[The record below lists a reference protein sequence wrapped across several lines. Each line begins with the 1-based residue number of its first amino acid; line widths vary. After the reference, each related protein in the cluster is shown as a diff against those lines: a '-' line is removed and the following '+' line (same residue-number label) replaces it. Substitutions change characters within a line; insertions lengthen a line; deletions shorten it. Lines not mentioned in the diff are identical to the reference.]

1 MATEDEDEELTF
13 DAGEAPAAKPAAP
26 EPKAEAQPEPA
37 PAKAEA
43 PAAKPEPAAPAAEA
57 KPAEAKPAEA
67 AAAPARKPSRSGM
80 AIAACLGVCV
90 LTSTV
95 AAVQS
100 WRAAGIAADAA
111 SAGSTKDVIAK
122 LNALQSLMEQQRDA
136 IDELSTRPSLA
147 AASASPQSVDGQIN
161 ALAAAVKAN
170 QQMAEQLPSVVMQQV
185 DARLA
190 RAEARRPAPAPAA
203 RTQAAVRPAVQRS
216 APVKRA
222 PERTQERTA
231 DAAKVLSTPI
241 VPIVAEK
248 KRPAGEAI
256 SYP

>member
-1 MATEDEDEELTF
+1 MATEDDDEELTF
-13 DAGEAPAAKPAAP
+13 DAEAPQAAKPKAA
-26 EPKAEAQPEPA
+26 EPQPEPA

-43 PAAKPEPAAPAAEA
+43 EAPEPEPKPAPAAPP
-57 KPAEAKPAEA
+57 PADAKPAEA
-67 AAAPARKPSRSGM
+67 AAPSRKPSRSGM

-90 LTSTV
+90 LTSTI

-100 WRAAGIAADAA
+100 WRAASIAADAS

-122 LNALQSLMEQQRDA
+122 LNALQTLMEQQRDA
-136 IDELSTRPSLA
+136 IDELSTRPGLA

-170 QQMAEQLPSVVMQQV
+170 QQMAEQLPSVVMKQV

-190 RAEARRPAPAPAA
+190 RAEPRRAAPASTRPQATRPAA
-203 RTQAAVRPAVQRS
+203 QRS
-216 APVKRA
+216 ATPKRA
-222 PERTQERTA
+222 PERSAE
-231 DAAKVLSTPI
+231 AAKVLNTPI
-241 VPIVAEK
+241 APAVAEK
-248 KRPAGEAI
+248 KRPAGEEI

>member
-1 MATEDEDEELTF
+1 MATEDDDEELTF
-13 DAGEAPAAKPAAP
+13 DAEEPQAAKPKVEPQP
-26 EPKAEAQPEPA
+26 EPQPEPA

-43 PAAKPEPAAPAAEA
+43 EAPAPEPAPTPAAAPAAEA
-57 KPAEAKPAEA
+57 KPAEA
-67 AAAPARKPSRSGM
+67 AAPSRKPSRSGM

-90 LTSTV
+90 LTSTI

-100 WRAAGIAADAA
+100 WRAASIAADAS

-122 LNALQSLMEQQRDA
+122 LNALQTLMEQQRDA
-136 IDELSTRPSLA
+136 IDELSTRPGLA

-170 QQMAEQLPSVVMQQV
+170 QQMAEQLPSVVMKQV

-190 RAEARRPAPAPAA
+190 RVELRRAAPAA
-203 RTQAAVRPAVQRS
+203 APSPKAARPAQRS
-216 APVKRA
+216 TAPRRA
-222 PERTQERTA
+222 PERTAE
-231 DAAKVLSTPI
+231 AAKILNTPI
-241 VPIVAEK
+241 AAAASEK
-248 KRPAGEAI
+248 KRPAGEEI

>member
-1 MATEDEDEELTF
+1 MATEDDDEELTF
-13 DAGEAPAAKPAAP
+13 DAEAPQAAKPKAA
-26 EPKAEAQPEPA
+26 EPQPEPA

-43 PAAKPEPAAPAAEA
+43 EAPAPEPTAAPAAP
-57 KPAEAKPAEA
+57 PADAKPAEA
-67 AAAPARKPSRSGM
+67 AAPSRKPSRSGM

-90 LTSTV
+90 LTSTI

-100 WRAAGIAADAA
+100 WRAASIAADAS

-136 IDELSTRPSLA
+136 IDELSTRPGLA

-170 QQMAEQLPSVVMQQV
+170 QQMAEQLPSVVMKQV

-190 RAEARRPAPAPAA
+190 RAEPRRAAPASTRPQATRPAA
-203 RTQAAVRPAVQRS
+203 QRS
-216 APVKRA
+216 AAPKRA
-222 PERTQERTA
+222 PERSAE
-231 DAAKVLSTPI
+231 AAKILNTPI
-241 VPIVAEK
+241 APAVAEK
-248 KRPAGEAI
+248 KRPAGEEI

>member
-1 MATEDEDEELTF
+1 MATEDDDEELTF
-13 DAGEAPAAKPAAP
+13 DAEAPQAAKPKAA
-26 EPKAEAQPEPA
+26 EPQPEPA

-43 PAAKPEPAAPAAEA
+43 EAPEPEPKPAPAAPP
-57 KPAEAKPAEA
+57 PADAKPAEA
-67 AAAPARKPSRSGM
+67 AAPSRKPSRSGM

-90 LTSTV
+90 LTSTI

-100 WRAAGIAADAA
+100 WRAASIAADAS

-136 IDELSTRPSLA
+136 IDELSTRPGLA

-170 QQMAEQLPSVVMQQV
+170 QQMAEQLPSVVMKQV

-190 RAEARRPAPAPAA
+190 RAEPRRAAPASTRPQATRPAA
-203 RTQAAVRPAVQRS
+203 QRS
-216 APVKRA
+216 ATPKRA
-222 PERTQERTA
+222 PERSAE
-231 DAAKVLSTPI
+231 AAKVLNTPI
-241 VPIVAEK
+241 APAIAEK
-248 KRPAGEAI
+248 KRPAGEEI

>member
-1 MATEDEDEELTF
+1 MATEDDDEELTF
-13 DAGEAPAAKPAAP
+13 DAEAPQAAKPKAA
-26 EPKAEAQPEPA
+26 EPQPEPA

-43 PAAKPEPAAPAAEA
+43 EAPAPEPAPAPAAP
-57 KPAEAKPAEA
+57 PADAKPAEA
-67 AAAPARKPSRSGM
+67 AAPSRKPSRSGM

-90 LTSTV
+90 LTSTI

-100 WRAAGIAADAA
+100 WRAASIAADAS

-122 LNALQSLMEQQRDA
+122 LNALQTLTEQQRDA
-136 IDELSTRPSLA
+136 IDELSTRPGLA

-170 QQMAEQLPSVVMQQV
+170 QQMAEQLPSVVMKQV

-190 RAEARRPAPAPAA
+190 RAEPRRAAPASTRPQATRPAA
-203 RTQAAVRPAVQRS
+203 QRS
-216 APVKRA
+216 AAPKRA
-222 PERTQERTA
+222 PERSSE
-231 DAAKVLSTPI
+231 AAKVLSTPI
-241 VPIVAEK
+241 APAVAEK
-248 KRPAGEAI
+248 KRPAGEEI

>member
-1 MATEDEDEELTF
+1 MATEDDDEELTF
-13 DAGEAPAAKPAAP
+13 DAEAPQAAKPKAA
-26 EPKAEAQPEPA
+26 EPQPEPA

-43 PAAKPEPAAPAAEA
+43 EAPAPEPAAEPAPEPAPTPTATPTAEA
-57 KPAEAKPAEA
+57 KSAEA
-67 AAAPARKPSRSGM
+67 AAPSRKPSRSGM

-90 LTSTV
+90 LTSTI

-100 WRAAGIAADAA
+100 WRAASIAADAS

-122 LNALQSLMEQQRDA
+122 LNALQTLMEQQRDA
-136 IDELSTRPSLA
+136 IDELSTRPGLA

-170 QQMAEQLPSVVMQQV
+170 QQMAEQLPSVVMKQV

-190 RAEARRPAPAPAA
+190 RAEPRRAAPASTRP
-203 RTQAAVRPAVQRS
+203 QAVRPAAQRS
-216 APVKRA
+216 AAPKRA
-222 PERTQERTA
+222 PERSAE
-231 DAAKVLSTPI
+231 AAKVLNTPI
-241 VPIVAEK
+241 VASSAEK
-248 KRPAGEAI
+248 KRPAGEEI

>member
-1 MATEDEDEELTF
+1 MATEDDDEELTF
-13 DAGEAPAAKPAAP
+13 DAEAPQAAKPKAA
-26 EPKAEAQPEPA
+26 EPQPEPA

-43 PAAKPEPAAPAAEA
+43 EAPEPEPKPAPAAPP
-57 KPAEAKPAEA
+57 PADAKPAEA
-67 AAAPARKPSRSGM
+67 AAPSRKPSRSGM

-90 LTSTV
+90 LTSTI

-100 WRAAGIAADAA
+100 WRAASIAADAS

-122 LNALQSLMEQQRDA
+122 LNALQTLMEQQRDA
-136 IDELSTRPSLA
+136 IDELSTRPGLA

-170 QQMAEQLPSVVMQQV
+170 QQMAEQLPSVVMKQV

-190 RAEARRPAPAPAA
+190 RAEPRRAAPTSTRPQATRPAA
-203 RTQAAVRPAVQRS
+203 QRS
-216 APVKRA
+216 AAPKRA
-222 PERTQERTA
+222 PERSAE
-231 DAAKVLSTPI
+231 AAKVLNTPI
-241 VPIVAEK
+241 VASSAEK
-248 KRPAGEAI
+248 KRPAGEEI

>member
-1 MATEDEDEELTF
+1 MATEDDDEELTF
-13 DAGEAPAAKPAAP
+13 DAEAPQPAK
-26 EPKAEAQPEPA
+26 PKAEAQPEPEA
-37 PAKAEA
+37 AKAEA
-43 PAAKPEPAAPAAEA
+43 EAPAPEPAPATTAA
-57 KPAEAKPAEA
+57 PAEAKAAEP
-67 AAAPARKPSRSGM
+67 AAAPSRKPSRSGM

-90 LTSTV
+90 LTSTI

-100 WRAAGIAADAA
+100 WRAASIAADAS

-136 IDELSTRPSLA
+136 IDELSTRPGLA

-170 QQMAEQLPSVVMQQV
+170 QQMAEQLPSVVMKQV

-190 RAEARRPAPAPAA
+190 RAEPRRAAPASTRPQATRPAAP
-203 RTQAAVRPAVQRS
+203 RS
-216 APVKRA
+216 ATPKRA
-222 PERTQERTA
+222 PERSAE
-231 DAAKVLSTPI
+231 AAKVLNTPI
-241 VPIVAEK
+241 APAVAEK
-248 KRPAGEAI
+248 KRPAGEEI

>member
-1 MATEDEDEELTF
+1 VATEDDDEELTF
-13 DAGEAPAAKPAAP
+13 DAEAPQAAKPKAA
-26 EPKAEAQPEPA
+26 EPQPEPT

-43 PAAKPEPAAPAAEA
+43 EAPAPEPAAEATPKPTPAPAAA
-57 KPAEAKPAEA
+57 PTAEAKPAEA
-67 AAAPARKPSRSGM
+67 AAPSRKPSRSGM

-90 LTSTV
+90 LTSTI

-100 WRAAGIAADAA
+100 WRAASIAADAS

-122 LNALQSLMEQQRDA
+122 LNALQTLMEQQRDA
-136 IDELSTRPSLA
+136 IDELSTRPGLA

-170 QQMAEQLPSVVMQQV
+170 QQMAEQLPSVVMKQV

-190 RAEARRPAPAPAA
+190 RAEPRRAAPAPSTRPPAA
-203 RTQAAVRPAVQRS
+203 RPAAQRS
-216 APVKRA
+216 AAPKRA
-222 PERTQERTA
+222 PERSAE
-231 DAAKVLSTPI
+231 AAKVLSTPI
-241 VPIVAEK
+241 APAVAEK
-248 KRPAGEAI
+248 KRPAGEEI

>member
-1 MATEDEDEELTF
+1 VATEDDDEELTF
-13 DAGEAPAAKPAAP
+13 DAEAPQAAKPKAA
-26 EPKAEAQPEPA
+26 EPQPEPA

-43 PAAKPEPAAPAAEA
+43 EAPEPEPKPAPAAPP
-57 KPAEAKPAEA
+57 PADAKPAEA
-67 AAAPARKPSRSGM
+67 AAPSRKPSRSGM

-90 LTSTV
+90 LTSTI

-100 WRAAGIAADAA
+100 WRAASIAADAS

-136 IDELSTRPSLA
+136 IDELSTRPGLA

-170 QQMAEQLPSVVMQQV
+170 QQMAEQLPSVVMKQV

-190 RAEARRPAPAPAA
+190 RAEPRRAAPASTRPQATRPAAQRSAAPKRTPERSAEAAKILNTPIAPAA
-203 RTQAAVRPAVQRS
+203 
-216 APVKRA
+216 
-222 PERTQERTA
+222 
-231 DAAKVLSTPI
+231 
-241 VPIVAEK
+241 AEK
-248 KRPAGEAI
+248 KRPAGEEI

>member
-1 MATEDEDEELTF
+1 MATEDDDEELTF
-13 DAGEAPAAKPAAP
+13 DAEAPQAAKPKAA
-26 EPKAEAQPEPA
+26 EPQPEPA
-37 PAKAEA
+37 SAKAEA
-43 PAAKPEPAAPAAEA
+43 EAPEPEPKPAPAAPP
-57 KPAEAKPAEA
+57 PADAKPAEA
-67 AAAPARKPSRSGM
+67 AAPSRKPSRSGM

-90 LTSTV
+90 ITSTI

-100 WRAAGIAADAA
+100 WRAASIAADAS

-136 IDELSTRPSLA
+136 IDELSTRPGLA

-170 QQMAEQLPSVVMQQV
+170 QQMAEQLPSVVMKQV

-190 RAEARRPAPAPAA
+190 RAEPRRAAPAPSTRPPA
-203 RTQAAVRPAVQRS
+203 TRPAAQRS
-216 APVKRA
+216 AAPKRA
-222 PERTQERTA
+222 PERSAE
-231 DAAKVLSTPI
+231 AAKILNTPI
-241 VPIVAEK
+241 APAVAER
-248 KRPAGEAI
+248 KRPAGEEI

>member
-1 MATEDEDEELTF
+1 MATEDDDEELTF
-13 DAGEAPAAKPAAP
+13 DAEAPQAAKPKAA
-26 EPKAEAQPEPA
+26 EPQPEPA

-43 PAAKPEPAAPAAEA
+43 EAPEPEPKPAPAAPP
-57 KPAEAKPAEA
+57 PADAKPAEA
-67 AAAPARKPSRSGM
+67 AAPSRKPSRSGM

-90 LTSTV
+90 LTSTI

-100 WRAAGIAADAA
+100 WRAASIAADAS

-136 IDELSTRPSLA
+136 IDELSTRPGLA

-170 QQMAEQLPSVVMQQV
+170 QQMAEQLPSVVMKQV

-190 RAEARRPAPAPAA
+190 RAEPRRAAPASTRPQATRPAA
-203 RTQAAVRPAVQRS
+203 QRS
-216 APVKRA
+216 AAPKRA
-222 PERTQERTA
+222 PERSAE
-231 DAAKVLSTPI
+231 AAKVLNTPI
-241 VPIVAEK
+241 VASSAEK
-248 KRPAGEAI
+248 KRPAGEEI

>member
-1 MATEDEDEELTF
+1 VATEDDDEELTF
-13 DAGEAPAAKPAAP
+13 DAEAPQAAKPKAA
-26 EPKAEAQPEPA
+26 EPQPEPA

-43 PAAKPEPAAPAAEA
+43 EAPEPEPKPAPAAPP
-57 KPAEAKPAEA
+57 PADAKPAEA
-67 AAAPARKPSRSGM
+67 AAPSRKPSRSGM

-90 LTSTV
+90 LTSTI

-100 WRAAGIAADAA
+100 WRAASIAADAS

-136 IDELSTRPSLA
+136 IDELSTRPGLA

-170 QQMAEQLPSVVMQQV
+170 QQMAEQLPSVVMKQV

-190 RAEARRPAPAPAA
+190 RAEPRRAAPASTRPQATRPAA
-203 RTQAAVRPAVQRS
+203 QRS
-216 APVKRA
+216 ATPKRA
-222 PERTQERTA
+222 PERSAE
-231 DAAKVLSTPI
+231 AAKVLNTPI
-241 VPIVAEK
+241 APAIAEK
-248 KRPAGEAI
+248 KRPAGEEI